1 MPIDIIC
8 VAVFAYGCWQGYN
21 RGIIGTIFNLLAYV
35 FGTIIA
41 FKVAPLTTDLLER
54 LFNSNNP
61 AMYIAAIVVNLL
73 VIFFILRQA
82 ANGMESI
89 LEAAYLGQVNRMLGA
104 LLTGG
109 FMVLVFSVL
118 LWFVTKVEFISDAT
132 LAQSRT
138 YPVLEKLPLRAKEIT
153 IRFRPLAETLWEDTM
168 RYINRL
174 DTYKS
179 SAKNTEAGKPKIYEI
194 PDDGNAIEEDVNAP
208 DDAPPA
214 RIYKPQDNGTGI
226 EE

>member
-8 VAVFAYGCWQGYN
+8 IAVFAYGCWQGYN
-21 RGIIGTIFNLLAYV
+21 RGIIGTVFNLLAYV
-35 FGTIIA
+35 FGTVIA
-41 FKVAPLTTDLLER
+41 FKVAPLTTDLLEK
-54 LFNSNNP
+54 LFNSQNP

-89 LEAAYLGQVNRMLGA
+89 LEAAYLGQINRILGA

-118 LWFVTKVEFISDAT
+118 LWFLTKVQFINDTT

-138 YPVLEKLPLRAKEIT
+138 YPVLEALPARAKNIA
-153 IRFRPLAETLWEDTM
+153 IRFRPLAEGMWDDAM

-174 DTYKS
+174 DNY
-179 SAKNTEAGKPKIYEI
+179 SAKKTTESKPKIYEI
-194 PDDGNAIEEDVNAP
+194 PDDGNAIEDDINTPA
-208 DDAPPA
+208 DAPPA
-214 RIYKPQDNGTGI
+214 RIYKPDDNGSGI